1 MSIYTLGIVRAVL
14 SPTVAAGFMRLL
26 LLLPLVVGLFSSVVE
41 AQEASAK
48 SKPVPALDLFDQGV
62 IPRVRIE
69 LSEDNM
75 ERLRKSPR
83 RYVPGTVVE
92 NIGNAER
99 RYTNVAIRL
108 KGAAGSF
115 RPIDDRPAFT
125 VNFDRLAPGQTFHGL
140 KKLHLNNS
148 VQDSSLLAEKLCR
161 EMFEAAGVPA
171 PRAGHAF
178 VALNGKRLGT
188 YVLVEGVN
196 KQFLKRHFT
205 DASGNVY
212 DGHSHQDVAQRLR
225 TNSGDDPKD
234 QTRLAALAAAL
245 RISNWKERRAAIE
258 RTLDVERFI
267 SFMAVEV
274 ITSHWDG
281 YALGVN
287 NFRIFHDKSS
297 DRMVFLPQG
306 LDQTF
311 QRKGIS
317 AQPDMKGLVAR
328 AVMEVPEYRSRFRA
342 REMELLT
349 NQFRSELLVKRLR
362 EVAAKVRREI
372 ATFEPS
378 GAEEYLKRAASY
390 RRRIQ
395 QRLAE
400 LRQELNLD
408 TVDTIAAKK
417 SDSE

>member
-1 MSIYTLGIVRAVL
+1 MRVISFFLGLVGAALVAVGAEDA
-14 SPTVAAGFMRLL
+14 PART
-26 LLLPLVVGLFSSVVE
+26 
-41 AQEASAK
+41 
-48 SKPVPALDLFDQGV
+48 KPVPALDLFVQGE
-62 IPRVRIE
+62 IPRVRLE
-69 LSEDNM
+69 LPDDAL

-83 RYVPGTVVE
+83 KYIAGVVVE
-92 NIGNAER
+92 SLATGER

-108 KGAAGSF
+108 KGGPGSF
-115 RPIDDRPAFT
+115 RALDDKPAFT

-148 VQDSSLLAEKLCR
+148 VQDGSLLAEKLCR

-178 VALNGKRLGT
+178 VTLNKRRLGT

-196 KQFLKRHFT
+196 KQFLKRHFA

-212 DGHSHQDVAQRLR
+212 DGHSRQDVGQRLEV
-225 TNSGDDPKD
+225 NSGGNPKD
-234 QTRLAALAAAL
+234 QSRLAALAAAAKL
-245 RISNWKERRAAIE
+245 SNLTERRAALE
-258 RTLDVERFI
+258 KTLDVERFI

-274 ITSHWDG
+274 IAAHWDG
-281 YALGVN
+281 YSLGPN
-287 NFRIFHDKSS
+287 NFRIFHDKTT

-311 QRKGIS
+311 QRKEMS

-328 AVMEVPEYRSRFRA
+328 AVLEVPEFRTRFRA

-349 NQFRSELLVKRLR
+349 NAFQTELLVKRLR
-362 EVAAKVRREI
+362 EVAARVRREI
-372 ATFEPS
+372 AVEEPS
-378 GAEEYLKRAASY
+378 SADEYLKRAASY

-395 QRLAE
+395 QRMAVLRRE
-400 LRQELNLD
+400 LKLE
-408 TVDTIAAKK
+408 TPEIIAARKT
-417 SDSE
+417 DSL

>member
-1 MSIYTLGIVRAVL
+1 MAAAYSRAD
-14 SPTVAAGFMRLL
+14 FMRLFL
-26 LLLPLVVGLFSSVVE
+26 LLVLVLALLPTVSGAE
-41 AQEASAK
+41 DAPAK
-48 SKPVPALDLFDQGV
+48 PRPAPALDLFVEGE
-62 IPRVRIE
+62 IPRVRLE
-69 LSEDNM
+69 LAEDAM

-83 RYVPGTVVE
+83 KYVAGTVVE
-92 NIGNAER
+92 ALANGER

-115 RPIDDRPAFT
+115 RPINDRPAFT

-178 VALNGKRLGT
+178 VTLNEKRLGA

-196 KQFLKRHFT
+196 KQFLKRHFA
-205 DASGNVY
+205 DAGGNVY

-234 QTRLAALAAAL
+234 QSRLAALAAAARTPDL
-245 RISNWKERRAAIE
+245 QERRIALE
-258 RTLDVERFI
+258 KTLDVERFI

-281 YALGVN
+281 YSLGPN
-287 NFRIFHDKSS
+287 NFRIFHDRTS

-311 QRKGIS
+311 QRKNIS
-317 AQPDMKGLVAR
+317 AQPDMKGLVAK
-328 AVMEVPEYRSRFRA
+328 AVMEVPEFRARFRA
-342 REMELLT
+342 REAQLLT
-349 NQFRSELLVKRLR
+349 NTFLADPWVRRLR
-362 EVAAKVRREI
+362 EAAARVRTEL
-372 ATFEPS
+372 AKLEPS
-378 GAEEYLKRAASY
+378 NGEEYIKRAASY

-400 LRQELNLD
+400 LREELGL
-408 TVDTIAAKK
+408 
-417 SDSE
+417 